1 MDLKDIK
8 TLRQVSE
15 ESGIEIRTLQQRL
28 GLPNFGLIEGV
39 DFKRLGKRQSTI
51 LTPAGVKKILKE
63 AHMGDIWYSEDSSR
77 KDLTIQELKWFY
89 AAAGNVL
96 NYMCMHIRNFRNM
109 PEYRVATNSSMAHQG
124 EKLKDYITSLTY
136 KWLFPRINEDT
147 KNIELFKTSMLNV
160 IEYGSF
166 TLDVTFYTKNL
177 AEIYLLNSMGSK
189 FSINENIIDDDK
201 EEI

>member
-1 MDLKDIK
+1 MNLKDIK
-8 TLRQVSE
+8 TLREVAE

-28 GLPNFGLIEGV
+28 DLPNFGLIEEV

-51 LTPAGVKKILKE
+51 LTPIGIKKILKE
-63 AHMGDIWYSEDSSR
+63 AHMGDIWYLEDSSR
-77 KDLTIQELKWFY
+77 KDLTMQQLKWFY

-96 NYMCMHIRNFRNM
+96 NYMCIHIHNFRKA

-136 KWLFPRINEDT
+136 KWLFPKINEDT
-147 KNIELFKTSMLNV
+147 KDIELFKKAMLNV

-189 FSINENIIDDDK
+189 FSINENIIDE